1 MPKLAGSLNKYG
13 FGQAD
18 NVWDVDGIC
27 LTILTGGDKIGHQ
40 INVLTRG
47 SGIPFGGSWAEEG
60 DCVAL
65 TFGKN
70 GKCHTPVMKG
80 NCKTITTMSERDI
93 GMVVRRDMG
102 SECIGL
108 IPLEAM
114 KAHESDRRVYTQEGE
129 AASILCRDAHSANY
143 ATICL
148 NPKVDGK
155 QPMQKDRVYS
165 EGGVSTAITTD
176 PFFMGN
182 IREQSMG
189 RLRIRKLT
197 EGECMR
203 LMGFE
208 GKDTEACRKAGLTKT
223 NIYHQSGDSIVTAV
237 LMGIFGELFDPDY
250 RNKIED
256 YCEKLAKEKTP

>member
-18 NVWDVDGIC
+18 NVWSLDDVSP
-27 LTILTGGDKIGHQ
+27 TIITGFGQIGHQ

-47 SGIPFGGSWAEEG
+47 SGIPFGGSWADEG

-80 NCKTITTMSERDI
+80 NYKTITTMSDRDI

-129 AASILCRDAHSANY
+129 AASVLCRDAHSANY

-165 EGGVSTAITTD
+165 DGGGINRHNHR
-176 PFFMGN
+176 P
-182 IREQSMG
+182 
-189 RLRIRKLT
+189 
-197 EGECMR
+197 
-203 LMGFE
+203 
-208 GKDTEACRKAGLTKT
+208 
-223 NIYHQSGDSIVTAV
+223 V
-237 LMGIFGELFDPDY
+237 LHG
-250 RNKIED
+250 
-256 YCEKLAKEKTP
+256 